1 MGDELYQCAL
11 MNTQVAITTHSP
23 PIKIEP
29 ARGVRIPFNAP
40 PESMECSYLEHCIIA
55 QRDSSGVVT
64 SASWELCPAAQ
75 TINEKGSL

>member
-1 MGDELYQCAL
+1 MTAQLYQCPL
-11 MNTQVAITTHSP
+11 MNKQVTITTFPP

-29 ARGVRIPFNAP
+29 SRGVRIPFNAP
-40 PESMECSYLEHCIIA
+40 PDSMECSYLKHCDIA
-55 QRDSSGVVT
+55 QLDPNGVVI